1 MRRVIERLVTATGH
15 PVETAAS
22 AAEARDWL
30 AAAPFSLVIC
40 DAHMPGESGSDL
52 ARWVRETQPDVAI
65 VMATGTNDPEL
76 ADETLAFG
84 AYGFLVKPFKR
95 NEVAINVANALLRR
109 RLEIEN
115 REHRELLEERV
126 AERTSALRDAIQRL
140 EVAQQHLKRSRAE
153 TISRLSLAI
162 EFRSNE
168 TGQHVERIGHA
179 AQRLSRRLGY
189 DESWCE
195 TIKVSAVLHDVGKIG
210 IPDGILLKP
219 DVLTA
224 DERRRMQDHA
234 EIGYRLLAGSGI
246 ELLEVAAKI
255 ARTHHERVDGTGYP
269 NGLAR
274 DEIPIEGRI
283 TAVADVFDALT
294 HDRLYRPALPLD
306 DALEIM
312 RGGRGTQFDA
322 GVLDTFLASREDW
335 GMTAD
340 EPRLL

>member
-1 MRRVIERLVTATGH
+1 MRRVIRRMVSATGY

-30 AAAPFSLVIC
+30 AAGAFSLVIC
-40 DAHMPGESGSDL
+40 DVHMPGESGSDL
-52 ARWVRETQPDVAI
+52 ARWIRETQRDVAI
-65 VMATGTNDPEL
+65 VMATGTNDREL

-95 NEVAINVANALLRR
+95 NEVAINVSNALRRR

-115 REHRELLEERV
+115 REHLELLEERV
-126 AERTSALRDAIQRL
+126 DERTSALRDAIQRL
-140 EVAQQHLKRSRAE
+140 EVTQKNLKRSREE

-168 TGQHVERIGHA
+168 TGEHVERIGLG
-179 AQRLSRRLGY
+179 AQRLGRQLGY
-189 DESWCE
+189 DKSWCE

-210 IPDGILLKP
+210 IPDGILLKSGALS
-219 DVLTA
+219 D
-224 DERRRMQDHA
+224 DERRRMQEHA
-234 EIGYRLLAGSGI
+234 EIGYQLLSGSGI
-246 ELLEVAAKI
+246 ELLDIAAKI
-255 ARTHHERVDGTGYP
+255 ARTHHEWIDGTGYP
-269 NGLAR
+269 SGLAG

-306 DALEIM
+306 TALEILCD
-312 RGGRGTQFDA
+312 GRGTQFDPD
-322 GVLDTFLASREDW
+322 VLDTFMASRHEW
-335 GMTAD
+335 GVSN
-340 EPRLL
+340 

>member
-1 MRRVIERLVTATGH
+1 MRRVIRRMVSATGY

-30 AAAPFSLVIC
+30 AAGPFSLVIC
-40 DAHMPGESGSDL
+40 DVHMPGESGSDL
-52 ARWVRETQPDVAI
+52 ARWIVETHRDVAI
-65 VMATGTNDPEL
+65 VMATGTNDREL

-95 NEVAINVANALLRR
+95 NEVAINVSNALRRR

-115 REHRELLEERV
+115 REHVELLEERV
-126 AERTSALRDAIQRL
+126 NERTSALRDAIQRL
-140 EVAQQHLKRSRAE
+140 ELTQESLKRSREE

-168 TGQHVERIGHA
+168 TGEHVERIGLG
-179 AQRLSRRLGY
+179 AQRLGRQLGY

-195 TIKVSAVLHDVGKIG
+195 MIKVSAVLHDVGKIG

-219 DVLTA
+219 GALSA
-224 DERRRMQDHA
+224 DERRRMQEHA
-234 EIGYRLLAGSGI
+234 EIGYQLLTGSGI
-246 ELLEVAAKI
+246 ELLDVAAKI
-255 ARTHHERVDGTGYP
+255 ARTHHEWVDGGGYP
-269 NGLAR
+269 NGLAG
-274 DEIPIEGRI
+274 DEIPIEGRV

-294 HDRLYRPALPLD
+294 HDRLYRSALPVD
-306 DALEIM
+306 EALAIM

-322 GVLDTFLASREDW
+322 EVFDTFMANRHEWTVSN
-335 GMTAD
+335 
-340 EPRLL
+340 

>member
-1 MRRVIERLVTATGH
+1 MRGVIRRMVSATGH

-22 AAEARDWL
+22 ASEARDWL

-40 DAHMPGESGSDL
+40 DVHMPGESGRDL
-52 ARWVRETQPDVAI
+52 ARWIRATQPDVAI
-65 VMATGTNDPEL
+65 VMATGTNDCEL

-95 NEVAINVANALLRR
+95 NEVAINVANALRRR

-126 AERTSALRDAIQRL
+126 EERTSALRNAIERL
-140 EVAQQHLKRSRAE
+140 EIAQEEIKLSRAE

-168 TGQHVERIGHA
+168 TGAHVERIGRGT
-179 AQRLSRRLGY
+179 QQLGRQLGF

-195 TIKVSAVLHDVGKIG
+195 MIRVSAVLHDVGKIG

-219 DVLTA
+219 GALTTT
-224 DERRRMQDHA
+224 ERCRMQEHA
-234 EIGYRLLAGSGI
+234 EMGYQLLTGSGI
-246 ELLEVAAKI
+246 ELLDVAAQI
-255 ARTHHERVDGTGYP
+255 ARTHHERIDGTGYP
-269 NGLAR
+269 SGLLGN
-274 DEIPIEGRI
+274 EIPIEGRI

-294 HDRLYRPALPLD
+294 HDRLYRPALPVD
-306 DALEIM
+306 EALTIM
-312 RGGRGTQFDA
+312 HGGRGTHFDA
-322 GVLDTFLASREDW
+322 DVLDTFMAN
-335 GMTAD
+335 GHNFGIAH
-340 EPRLL
+340 